1 MMEVNVFYETIKNE
15 ILAIYGG
22 SYKNLRNKTMLLGEL
37 DEGRWHTALQPPLT
51 VSEIAR
57 FEEQMQT
64 VFPFQYKECLFFTN
78 GCWFFDLLRIAGKA
92 PDTYRGMSEE
102 EESFS
107 PFPLE
112 DLQQLYKRK
121 RTPPDHF
128 IFADSFVK
136 QAYYAIDSTGDVHEV
151 SYKTKRTIRSFYS
164 LEQLLRS
171 VVEEG
176 KEQIENDL
184 YYEFT

>member
-1 MMEVNVFYETIKNE
+1 MGGNVLYETIKNE
-15 ILAIYGG
+15 IVGIYAG
-22 SYKNLRNKTMLLGEL
+22 SHKKLRNGTTLFGEL
-37 DEGRWHTALQPPLT
+37 DEGRWHTYLLHPLT
-51 VSEIAR
+51 SSEIAR

-64 VFPFQYKECLFFTN
+64 VFPSQYKDCLSFTN
-78 GCWFFDLLRIAGKA
+78 GCWLFDLLRIAGKA

-136 QAYYAIDSTGDVHEV
+136 QAYYAIDSSGHVHEV
-151 SYKTKRTIRSFYS
+151 SYKTKKTVRSFDS
-164 LEQLLRS
+164 IPQLLQS
-171 VVEEG
+171 IVEEG

>member
-1 MMEVNVFYETIKNE
+1 MGGNVFYETIQNE

-22 SYKNLRNKTMLLGEL
+22 SHKKLRNMTMLLGEI
-37 DEGRWHTALQPPLT
+37 DETRWHTALQPPLT
-51 VSEIAR
+51 CCEIAR

-64 VFPFQYKECLFFTN
+64 VFPSQYKDCLSFTN
-78 GCWFFDLLRIAGKA
+78 GCWLFDLLRMAGKA

-102 EESFS
+102 EESHS

-112 DLQQLYKRK
+112 DLQRLYKRK
-121 RTPPDHF
+121 STPPDHF

-136 QAYYAIDSTGDVHEV
+136 GAYYAIDSSGHVHEV
-151 SYKTKRTIRSFYS
+151 SYKTKKTVRIFDSIP
-164 LEQLLRS
+164 QLLQS
-171 VVEEG
+171 IVEEG

-184 YYEFT
+184 YYEFS